1 MKLFLSVKSRLRI
14 SISESNEILKTE
26 SETARTLNSFFLNIV
41 KNLNILSYSEAG
53 WVTENIADT
62 TLKAIFK

>member
-1 MKLFLSVKSRLRI
+1 MKPFLSVKSRLRI

>member
-1 MKLFLSVKSRLRI
+1 MKPFLSVKSRLRI

-26 SETARTLNSFFLNIV
+26 SETAGTLNSFFLNIV

>member
-1 MKLFLSVKSRLRI
+1 MKPFLSVKSRLRI

-26 SETARTLNSFFLNIV
+26 SETAGTLNSFFLNIV

-53 WVTENIADT
+53 WVTKNIADT